1 MEVKFDFSLNH
12 RFHGVVEHAVFRLV
26 LRGID
31 SAQAISE
38 LLWVFSEEVKATAI
52 QRLVNNQLLR
62 ADLITNRLSLSDGV
76 LAVIEACH
84 HCSYSLELPDILV
97 SRLTN
102 EELWI
107 EDRQMISIILRCILP
122 GISIDYLAKSL
133 FFSMALVRCNDEK

>member
-12 RFHGVVEHAVFRLV
+12 RFHSVVEHAVFRLV

-62 ADLITNRLSLSDGV
+62 ADLISNRLSLSDGV
-76 LAVIEACH
+76 LAIIEACH
-84 HCSYSLELPDILV
+84 HSSYSLELPDTLV
-97 SRLTN
+97 SRLAN
-102 EELWI
+102 EVMWI
-107 EDRQMISIILRCILP
+107 EERQMISIILRCILP
-122 GISIDYLAKSL
+122 GINLDYLAKSL
-133 FFSMALVRCNDEK
+133 FFSMTLVRCNDDE